1 MKDPKMPDNQALL
14 ERLEKLEMRQTFQEQ
29 TIEDLNATI
38 TDQWKL
44 IDSLK
49 RDLGRLTD
57 QVREVENNVD
67 QAGHKEPPPP
77 HY

>member
-1 MKDPKMPDNQALL
+1 MTDTKAML
-14 ERLEKLEMRQTFQEQ
+14 ERLEKLEMRQAFQEH
-29 TIEDLNATI
+29 TIEELNSTI

-49 RDLGRLTD
+49 RELARLTD
-57 QVREVENNVD
+57 QVREVESNVD
-67 QAGHKEPPPP
+67 QAGQKEPPPP